1 MEVESVNLYLKV
13 KTNVDDIVVD
23 SMDVRLASGKDIR
36 LTWDESDIN
45 RTAFGFQARCKG
57 VCFDEEYANGRLKE
71 LYGMQILDIT
81 LSSESKV
88 YSLFFVE
95 QIEFEDKEEKVFFRF
110 PIVLSDVNV
119 TDENVSEA
127 ELDFV
132 TAYFLGI
139 IIAEDVS
146 DTVRINRFEAFQKMR
161 RYLKHYQERGFPL
174 ELIFGI
180 MVRKGYMILCA
191 TTKKEMEGI
200 VIPKV
205 PRYDGSKFIPD
216 EYFVPQEEVICWSE
230 TSLIA
235 PLNHV
240 GLKRY
245 LELFKMVFPEK
256 HKELERNVYVI

>member
-1 MEVESVNLYLKV
+1 MNLYLKV
-13 KTNVDDIVVD
+13 KTNVEDIVVD
-23 SMDVRLASGKDIR
+23 SIDVRLASGKEIH

-71 LYGMQILDIT
+71 LYGMQILDIAF
-81 LSSESKV
+81 SSESKV

-95 QIEFEDKEEKVFFRF
+95 QIEIEDNEKNIFFRF
-110 PIVLSDVNV
+110 PIVLSDVHV
-119 TDENVSEA
+119 TDENVSEG

-132 TAYFLGI
+132 AAYFLGVI
-139 IIAEDVS
+139 ITEDVS

-161 RYLKHYQERGFPL
+161 GYLKHYQERGFPL
-174 ELIFGI
+174 GLILGI
-180 MVRKGYMILCA
+180 MVRKGYMILCT

-200 VIPKV
+200 VIPKA
-205 PRYDGSKFIPD
+205 PHYDGSKFVPG
-216 EYFVPQEEVICWSE
+216 EYFVPQEELICWSE

-240 GLKRY
+240 GLRRY
-245 LELFKMVFPEK
+245 LEVFKMAFPEK
-256 HKELERNVYVI
+256 YRELERNEYVI

>member
-1 MEVESVNLYLKV
+1 MILYLKV
-13 KTNVDDIVVD
+13 KTNIEDVIVD
-23 SMDVRLASGKDIR
+23 SIDVRLASGKEIH

-71 LYGMQILDIT
+71 LHGMQILDIT

-95 QIEFEDKEEKVFFRF
+95 QIEIEDNGSEVFFRF
-110 PIVLSDVNV
+110 PLVLSDVHV
-119 TDENVSEA
+119 SDENVSEA
-127 ELDFV
+127 EFDFV

-139 IIAEDVS
+139 IIAEDAS

-161 RYLKHYQERGFPL
+161 GYLKHYQERGFPL
-174 ELIFGI
+174 GLILGI

-200 VIPKV
+200 VIPKA
-205 PRYDGSKFIPD
+205 PRYDGSKFVPG
-216 EYFVPQEEVICWSE
+216 EYFVPQEELICWSE

-235 PLNHV
+235 PLNSV
-240 GLKRY
+240 GVKRY
-245 LELFKMVFPEK
+245 MEVFKMVYPEK
-256 HKELERNVYVI
+256 FKKVEEVV